1 MLSFLVSANSRSAM
15 EQDSAVVAVE
25 LDLQALVNIANKW
38 LKK

>member
-1 MLSFLVSANSRSAM
+1 M